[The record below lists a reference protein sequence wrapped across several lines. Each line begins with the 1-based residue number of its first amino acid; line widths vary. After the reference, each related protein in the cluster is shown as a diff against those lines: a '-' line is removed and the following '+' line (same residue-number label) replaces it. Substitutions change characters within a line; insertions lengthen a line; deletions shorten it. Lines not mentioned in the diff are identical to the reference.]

1 MGTARLRILVAAL
14 LLLQLYV
21 VYYSFNNGV
30 LQGPVQMD
38 DTAYLERSLMN
49 LDVLTASQSPSDLVR
64 ATMDVRLHAPLAEL
78 STMLGLLVSG
88 GELWAPFA
96 LNVLL
101 VLLAAYAIALRTTPL
116 NGALFA
122 AILIFLLTQP
132 LTINALTYLK
142 SDWKGG
148 VLMAAAIFSLH
159 EAAEQNDRNLKL
171 LGAGLLGLAVVSKLT
186 AFYLPVFALG
196 VLGVFELYGFVAR
209 NSRRRSVPYSGVE
222 SAADGRTTFRS
233 WLAGERRTW
242 ALCAALAVMPYVLFF
257 LLGARGNVTYIREA
271 LGSVWY
277 DGLTVGQRAASYTP
291 IHPDGAAAWGTL
303 HLSFAVFAVANIG
316 IALFRR
322 DYRHLTSLAVVVL
335 LFVVFMA
342 PLAAA
347 RTSNIT
353 FGGTMIGV
361 VVGGTLIAMCAFA
374 RSLPRWGGM
383 LALLVTVVLAL
394 ATQWPLSSSGYP
406 LEYGKPPGA
415 QLRALHATYAQIA
428 AKLESSPGRRPS
440 VVAFYNHLFAPVRN
454 LTILHFQQTGDIVR
468 TVNLTDISDLDVVRQ
483 RLAMSKFALTLVS
496 TSEDPYPPG
505 VVTNPEPVDGRGADE
520 LVAHNSD
527 FVFVDRWAID
537 AGEIRLYRN
546 SAFQPRQE

>member
-1 MGTARLRILVAAL
+1 MRTTRLRTLVAVL

-21 VYYSFNNGV
+21 VYYSFHHGV

-49 LDVLTASQSPSDLVR
+49 LEVLTASQSPYDLMR
-64 ATMDVRLHAPLAEL
+64 ATLDIRLHAPLAEL

-101 VLLAAYAIALRTTPL
+101 VLLAAYAIALRTTAL
-116 NGALFA
+116 SGALFA

-132 LTINALTYLK
+132 LTINALTFLK

-148 VLMAAAIFSLH
+148 VLMAAAIFALH

-171 LGAGLLGLAVVSKLT
+171 FGAALLGLAVASKLT

-196 VLGVFELYGFVAR
+196 ILVVFELYGFVAR
-209 NSRRRSVPYSGVE
+209 NSHSRSVAHSGVE
-222 SAADGRTTFRS
+222 GAADGRTTFRS
-233 WLAGERRTW
+233 WLAGGQRTW
-242 ALCAALAVMPYVLFF
+242 ALCAALAVMPYAVFF
-257 LLGARGNVTYIREA
+257 LLGAKGLVYYIREA

-277 DGLTVGQRAASYTP
+277 DGLTIGERAASYTP
-291 IHPDGAAAWGTL
+291 IHPDGAVAWGTL
-303 HLSFAVFAVANIG
+303 HLSFAIFAVANIV
-316 IALFRR
+316 IALWRR
-322 DYRHLTSLAVVVL
+322 DYRHLASLAIVVL
-335 LFVVFMA
+335 LFLVFMA

-383 LALLVTVVLAL
+383 IALLVTVVLAL
-394 ATQWPLSSSGYP
+394 ATQWPLSSSGYRVQF
-406 LEYGKPPGA
+406 GKPPGA
-415 QLRALHATYAQIA
+415 QLRALQAAYRQIA
-428 AKLESSPGRRPS
+428 ERLEPSPGMRPS
-440 VVAFYNHLFAPVRN
+440 VVAFYNHLFAPPRN
-454 LTILHFQQTGDIVR
+454 LTILHFQQTGDVVR
-468 TVNLTDISDLDVVRQ
+468 TVNLTNISNLDVVRQ
-483 RLAMSKFALTLVS
+483 QLAMSKFALTLIS
-496 TSEDPYPPG
+496 TPEEPNPPG

-520 LVAHNSD
+520 LVAQHSD
-527 FVFVDRWAID
+527 FEFVDRWAID

-546 SAFQPRQE
+546 SAFQPGQK